1 MTQCREGGVNDLYE
15 TLVEIGAVLAYDM
28 TLECVLSK
36 LAYLLGKGYSDEKV
50 KKLMMSDLR
59 GELTDMKQQKK
70 NQKFSLKNN
79 GIVKAVMQILNVT
92 D

>member
-1 MTQCREGGVNDLYE
+1 MNDLYE
-15 TLVEIGAVLAYDM
+15 TGRALVEIGAVLAFDM

-50 KKLMMSDLR
+50 KKLMMTDLR
-59 GELTDMKQQKK
+59 GEMTDVKLKKK
-70 NQKFSLKNN
+70 NEKFSLKNN
-79 GIVKAVMQILNVT
+79 EIVKAVTTILNVH